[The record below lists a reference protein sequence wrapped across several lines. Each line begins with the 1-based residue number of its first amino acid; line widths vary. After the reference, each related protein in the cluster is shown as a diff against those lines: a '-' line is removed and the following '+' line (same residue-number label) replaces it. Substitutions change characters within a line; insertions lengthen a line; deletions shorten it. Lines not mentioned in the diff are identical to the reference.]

1 MGLQAVP
8 QAGINEQLIE
18 RLLQA
23 RSVAVLTGAGVSAE
37 SGIPT
42 FRDAQ
47 TGLWARYDPGDLAT
61 PEAFD
66 RNPRLVWEWYDYRR
80 GLVAAASPNSAHM
93 ALATLE
99 RRFSDFTLITQNVD
113 GLHERAGSR
122 NMIELHG
129 NITRIICAR
138 ERTVAERRHETGD
151 IPPRC
156 LACGGLLRPD
166 VVWFGEPLPPE
177 AWEAALAAT
186 QRCDVFLSVGT
197 SGIVRPAAD
206 LPLRAKRNGAY
217 TAEINLEPRLLS
229 DLFDIRLHGP
239 AGWILPAIVA
249 ALERHET

>member
-93 ALATLE
+93 ALAALE

-217 TAEINLEPRLLS
+217 TAEINLELSLLS
-229 DLFDIRLHGP
+229 DLFDVRLHGP

>member
-8 QAGINEQLIE
+8 EAGINEQLIE

-37 SGIPT
+37 CGIPT

-93 ALATLE
+93 ALAALE

-113 GLHERAGSR
+113 GLHDRAGSR

-138 ERTVAERRHETGD
+138 ERTVAQHWNETGD
-151 IPPRC
+151 VPPRC

-166 VVWFGEPLPPE
+166 VVWFGEPLPPQG
-177 AWEAALAAT
+177 WRAALAAT
-186 QRCDVFLSVGT
+186 QRCEVFLSVGT

-206 LPLRAKRNGAY
+206 LPLQANRNGAY
-217 TAEINLEPRLLS
+217 TAEINLEPSVLS
-229 DLFDIRLHGP
+229 DLFDTRLHGP
-239 AGWILPAIVA
+239 AGQILPAIVA
-249 ALERHET
+249 TLERYDT